1 MSTPTTELRPAWN
14 STVALMAEDLRT
26 SDTSPHTQRAYRSD
40 LAAFVDWAVMEGL
53 VIADVVPRDISR
65 YMAYCREQG
74 LSPSTAGRKLSAI
87 RTLYRTL
94 RSHGQ
99 VKSNPAQIV
108 RKPRAPRHLP
118 RVLRVN
124 EVVTLLESIPTAT
137 PKDLRDRAM
146 FEIIYSSGLRCKE
159 LIALHVDD
167 VVLAEQQVRLEGK
180 TGPYGGSK
188 TRFVPIGEP
197 AQIMVREYIERGRP
211 ELQAFRLKQ
220 RDGRYASR
228 EDDGTLFLTRRGNPL
243 ATSDVRRRLKV
254 WAAQAG
260 ILDIHPH
267 TLRHSYA
274 THLLDGGCELRT
286 IQELLGHVNIS
297 VTQMYT
303 HVSSARMS
311 SAYTDS
317 HPRAGRAGA

>member
-14 STVALMAEDLRT
+14 SAVALMAEACRT
-26 SDTSPHTQRAYRSD
+26 SDTALSTQRAYRSD
-40 LAAFVDWAVMEGL
+40 MAAFVDWAVMEGL
-53 VIADVVPRDISR
+53 PIADVVPRDISR

-118 RVLRVN
+118 RVLRVD
-124 EVVTLLESIPTAT
+124 EVVTLLDSIPTVT

-146 FEIIYSSGLRCKE
+146 FEVIYSSGLRCKE
-159 LIALHVDD
+159 LIALRVDD
-167 VVLAEQQVRLEGK
+167 VVLGEQQVRLEGK

-197 AQIMVREYIERGRP
+197 AQIMVREYVERARP
-211 ELQAFRLKQ
+211 AL
-220 RDGRYASR
+220 RDASR

-254 WAAQAG
+254 WASQAG

-303 HVSSARMS
+303 QVSSARMS

-317 HPRAGRAGA
+317 HPRAGRGGA

>member
-1 MSTPTTELRPAWN
+1 MSTPNTELRPAWN
-14 STVALMAEDLRT
+14 SAVALMAEACRT
-26 SDTSPHTQRAYRSD
+26 SDTALSTQRAYRSD
-40 LAAFVDWAVMEGL
+40 MAAFVDWAVMEGL
-53 VIADVVPRDISR
+53 AIADVVPRDISR

-94 RSHGQ
+94 RPHGQ

-118 RVLRVN
+118 RVLRVD
-124 EVVTLLESIPTAT
+124 EVATLLESIPTVT

-146 FEIIYSSGLRCKE
+146 FEVIYSSGLRCKE
-159 LIALHVDD
+159 LIALRVDD

-197 AQIMVREYIERGRP
+197 AQIMVREYVERARP
-211 ELQAFRLKQ
+211 AL
-220 RDGRYASR
+220 RDTSR
-228 EDDGTLFLTRRGNPL
+228 EDDGTLFLTRAGNPL
-243 ATSDVRRRLKV
+243 SSSDIRRRLNV
-254 WAAQAG
+254 WASQAG

-311 SAYTDS
+311 SAYSDS
-317 HPRAGRAGA
+317 HPRAGRGEA